1 MDEVAGYR
9 VLRSAGHGSR
19 SRLLIGFADGATVV
33 LKVCADGDPR
43 VAVELAALDRAAGEH
58 VVELLDVAAD
68 ERETVLVL
76 ERLPGGTLAELLERR
91 TGLGAGE
98 AVTILAPLATTLE
111 RLHAAGVAH
120 GSLSLGSVVFREDGA
135 PALVGFGAAE
145 LFAPGA
151 PEVVRE
157 TVDGVITD
165 RAALRSLVGL
175 VLARVT
181 GDRVGAA
188 RRLAGGMAEA
198 TPAAVADNLYGLAS
212 PVAVIFEQEEPA
224 AEPLEWRADAVVE
237 ERETPRPAVLP
248 PWILAFLPDG
258 LRERVADQAQL
269 LRSAWERWPV
279 RRRRLGL
286 GLVAGALTVVVAL
299 AVVPGSPST
308 GVAELGGVEPGGV
321 EPPDVA
327 ESPAAVPLFDSLP
340 DDPVEAAALLLA
352 RREEC
357 LRELS
362 MLCLDDVVQAGSAAQ
377 ADDLALV
384 RAVLGGEEYPPVTI
398 VEGDPVLVERLGDS
412 ALLDLPTGS
421 EPASLLL
428 LRTAEGWRIR
438 QYVTNTYLEAPAF
451 DTEAG

>member
-19 SRLLIGFADGATVV
+19 SRLLVGFDDGATVV
-33 LKVCADGDPR
+33 LKVCAADDPR

-76 ERLPGGTLAELLERR
+76 ERLPGGSLAELLERR

-157 TVDGVITD
+157 TVPGVIAD

-181 GDRVGAA
+181 GDRAASA
-188 RRLAGGMAEA
+188 RRLAAGMVAA
-198 TPAAVADNLYGLAS
+198 TPTGVADALYGLAS
-212 PVAVIFEQEEPA
+212 PDAVIFEQEESA
-224 AEPLEWRADAVVE
+224 AEPVEWRADALVE
-237 ERETPRPAVLP
+237 EIETPRPAVLP

-258 LRERVADQAQL
+258 LRERVAAQAQL
-269 LRSAWERWPV
+269 LRTRWEGWPIG
-279 RRRRLGL
+279 RRRLGL

-299 AVVPGSPST
+299 AVVPSSPST
-308 GVAELGGVEPGGV
+308 GVAEPGGVEPGGV
-321 EPPDVA
+321 ESPDVA
-327 ESPAAVPLFDSLP
+327 ESPAAAPLDSLP
-340 DDPVEAAALLLA
+340 EDPVEAAVLLLA

-362 MLCLDDVVQAGSAAQ
+362 LLCLDDVVQAGSAAQ

-384 RAVLGGEEYPPVTI
+384 RAVLDGEEYPPVSI

-412 ALLDLPTGS
+412 ALLDLPAGS
-421 EPASLLL
+421 EPGSLLL

-451 DTEAG
+451 ETEAG